1 MIKENKAQER
11 LTVKKIIVRKGP
23 GRLRSWFG
31 GGAASLSAA
40 RKAVRERKK
49 AGIEHVI
56 AKVTCHGGKV
66 VYYVG
71 KRNLAIALQD
81 RFRVEFIK

>member
-1 MIKENKAQER
+1 M
-11 LTVKKIIVRKGP
+11 KKITARKGP

-31 GGAASLSAA
+31 GGKKSLAVA
-40 RKAVRERKK
+40 RRAVIKRKA

-56 AKVTCHGGKV
+56 AQVTYHGGEI

-71 KRNLAIALQD
+71 KKNLALALRD
-81 RFRVEFIK
+81 RFEVVLVS